1 MIRRRHRTAESKTGQ
16 DRWLVSY
23 ADFVTLLFGFFVV
36 MYSVSQVSESKYRTL
51 SETLSAT
58 FKGHGS
64 IPQGRDEVTSPVAP
78 TPAGSPLA
86 DPMDLAKTL
95 KDALGGWIQTSEVAV
110 TGTENWVQIDVSAN
124 LLFASASA
132 EPSAQAREVFARL
145 AGMLAPFDNEI
156 EVAGHTDNL
165 PIRTARFQSNWE
177 LSSARAAAVV
187 ELLTQG
193 GVGPE
198 RLSAVGYGE
207 FRPTADNQSEEGR
220 ARNRRVVLLV
230 SRSAAVRDPIVPV
243 GAAPGMLPGTLDP
256 APSEA
261 EPEAATPAM
270 PPLTLPAPQDPP
282 VDPVRLKSG
291 GLLFTTD
298 PDAPDRP

>member
-1 MIRRRHRTAESKTGQ
+1 MIRRRHRSTESSTSQ

-58 FKGHGS
+58 FQGHGS
-64 IPQGRDEVTSPVAP
+64 ASRGSTGPAIPASA
-78 TPAGSPLA
+78 TPPAQSGSQLA
-86 DPMDLAKTL
+86 DPLELARTL
-95 KDALGGWIQTSEVAV
+95 KDALGGWIQTSEVSV
-110 TGTENWVQIDVSAN
+110 IGTENWVQIDVSAN

-132 EPSAQAREVFARL
+132 DPSAQARAVFARL
-145 AGMLAPFDNEI
+145 ATMLAPFDNEI

-165 PIRTARFQSNWE
+165 PIRTAQFESNWE

-187 ELLTQG
+187 KLLARG
-193 GVGPE
+193 GVAPE

-207 FRPTADNQSEEGR
+207 FRPAASNELEEGR

-230 SRSAAVRDPIVPV
+230 SRSAAPQDPVVPV
-243 GAAPGMLPGTLDP
+243 GAAPGIFPGTLDP
-256 APSEA
+256 ASPDAELVSPPGPSA
-261 EPEAATPAM
+261 PKDPA
-270 PPLTLPAPQDPP
+270 
-282 VDPVRLKSG
+282 VEPVRLKSG

-298 PDAPDRP
+298 PEASARPEGP